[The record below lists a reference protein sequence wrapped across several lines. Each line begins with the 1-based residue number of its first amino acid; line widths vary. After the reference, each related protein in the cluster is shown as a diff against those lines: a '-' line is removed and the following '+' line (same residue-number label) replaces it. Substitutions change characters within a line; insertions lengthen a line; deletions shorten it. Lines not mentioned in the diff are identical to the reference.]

1 MDRTFEN
8 EDFGSRWRTLLLYA
22 TAGVIALSRLA
33 AVSRSLWDWDEAL
46 FCLAIGEYDVTQHH
60 PHPPGFPVYVA
71 MAKVISLALPA
82 FRSYQLIN
90 GLAACALFPLL
101 FLLARELRFN
111 FTTSYC
117 GALLYAFLPNV
128 WFFGGTAFSDVSGI
142 ALILAACL
150 LLLRGREHP
159 DEYVAGGLILGL
171 AVGIRPQALLF
182 AAVPSLIATWVQW
195 QRSRTRVFA
204 AILGG
209 LLVVAICYG
218 GAALASYS
226 IAGYFDTAAAVKDYV
241 RKVDSFLSPG
251 RPSLASL
258 APLFLADPMRSGKLG
273 WLITGLAA
281 VGTIAAL
288 LRRDRRVS
296 LLLGMFL
303 PFALFAWLMLDLNS
317 VTRYSVA
324 YLPMYALLAAHAPF
338 ALTPHRFHRIT
349 TVVAVSLLLILA
361 GRAAWWTLP
370 ALQEVRRHESPTAR
384 AGTWLRDHATGP
396 VYADGGL
403 GAFVSL
409 YLPGREIVTIRTE
422 RDLPVS
428 DIHPDA
434 LLVVEGS
441 TDADIHFIRERGRIF
456 DIARRRYFEV
466 SVTDVE
472 GVPHFREGWYDPEG
486 EGEQA
491 WRWMSARSRTLLPA
505 RNEPATLS
513 LDLEPVGAAGA
524 GAVIEVALNG
534 ALLDRF
540 VCPSRCVR
548 RWDVIPRANQ
558 PNELTIVTNRVVN
571 PARSGIS
578 HDRRDLG
585 LRLMDVSWS
594 SKRAR

>member
-1 MDRTFEN
+1 MNISKNMKIGFVGYGRFGAALSELIGERGYTWQCWDPVADLPSDHAAANLDGLLACSDLIIVAVPVNTFEN
-8 EDFGSRWRTLLLYA
+8 VLRDLRPRLNSSHHVIDVCSVKQGPCRWMDEILGEDIPHAGCHPLFGPLSIARAEPLRTVLCPSTQHPDFA
-22 TAGVIALSRLA
+22 KQVR
-33 AVSRSLWDWDEAL
+33 AL
-46 FCLAIGEYDVTQHH
+46 FESLGSEVNEQEPAAHDRYMALTH
-60 PHPPGFPVYVA
+60 A
-71 MAKVISLALPA
+71 MAFFI
-82 FRSYQLIN
+82 
-90 GLAACALFPLL
+90 
-101 FLLARELRFN
+101 AR
-111 FTTSYC
+111 
-117 GALLYAFLPNV
+117 
-128 WFFGGTAFSDVSGI
+128 
-142 ALILAACL
+142 
-150 LLLRGREHP
+150 
-159 DEYVAGGLILGL
+159 
-171 AVGIRPQALLF
+171 
-182 AAVPSLIATWVQW
+182 
-195 QRSRTRVFA
+195 
-204 AILGG
+204 G
-209 LLVVAICYG
+209 LLDLGIDKDLHWAPPSF
-218 GAALASYS
+218 AALAAS
-226 IAGYFDTAAAVKDYV
+226 IAAVRSDAGHLFNAIQSENPYAA
-241 RKVDSFLSPG
+241 S
-251 RPSLASL
+251 
-258 APLFLADPMRSGKLG
+258 
-273 WLITGLAA
+273 
-281 VGTIAAL
+281 
-288 LRRDRRVS
+288 
-296 LLLGMFL
+296 
-303 PFALFAWLMLDLNS
+303 
-317 VTRYSVA
+317 TRQQ
-324 YLPMYALLAAHAPF
+324 F
-338 ALTPHRFHRIT
+338 IEALTLIDQRLLETP
-349 TVVAVSLLLILA
+349 VSGVLPADMSIPDL
-361 GRAAWWTLP
+361 GQPPP

-384 AGTWLRDHATGP
+384 AGKWLRDHATGP

-534 ALLDRF
+534 VPLDRF